1 MTNAKNSYKIILIN
15 LLIFTFFQFL
25 IFFVY
30 KPRDASL
37 AGWDYEIYSLLFYF
51 VINIISLKY
60 APNLKYK
67 IFILYTVNA
76 PIYAFIAYFLII
88 SYEHFLI
95 SVLILYLFIPL
106 VSLLL
111 HILFSKITKT

>member
-37 AGWDYEIYSLLFYF
+37 AGWDYEIYSLLFY
-51 VINIISLKY
+51 Y